1 MAQVNLSELSKAAG
15 GTRVKNHHPE
25 PERRDAGKQKSR
37 RSAVPITVF
46 QPEQVRTQLKMLVV
60 EQADTIENKVAEA
73 LNDLFAKYGKP
84 EIAVVKP
91 RKARES

>member
-15 GTRVKNHHPE
+15 GTRVKSEPE
-25 PERRDAGKQKSR
+25 PESREAGKQKSR
-37 RSAVPITVF
+37 RAAVPITVF

-60 EQADTIENKVAEA
+60 EHSDTIENKVAEA

-91 RKARES
+91 RRTRES